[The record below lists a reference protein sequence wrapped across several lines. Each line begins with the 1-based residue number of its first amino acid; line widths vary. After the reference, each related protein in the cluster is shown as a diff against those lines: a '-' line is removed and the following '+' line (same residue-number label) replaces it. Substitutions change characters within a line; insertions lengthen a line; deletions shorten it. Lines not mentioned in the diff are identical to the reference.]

1 MIGGKINCHDNA
13 CKINRQ
19 HIYKSS
25 RSTTTHNHAHKGND
39 EERTQ
44 DIEGQV
50 FSHHE
55 IILISYLFIYRYL
68 LASIDWISMAGNSE
82 GVHHV

>member
-1 MIGGKINCHDNA
+1 MIRQVTKSICHDNTY
-13 CKINRQ
+13 KINRQ

-25 RSTTTHNHAHKGND
+25 RSTATHNHAHKGND

-50 FSHHE
+50 SR
-55 IILISYLFIYRYL
+55 I
-68 LASIDWISMAGNSE
+68 MK
-82 GVHHV
+82 

>member
-1 MIGGKINCHDNA
+1 VRTRVMIRQVTKSICHDNTY
-13 CKINRQ
+13 KINRQ

-25 RSTTTHNHAHKGND
+25 RSTATHNHAHKGND

-50 FSHHE
+50 SR
-55 IILISYLFIYRYL
+55 I
-68 LASIDWISMAGNSE
+68 MK
-82 GVHHV
+82 